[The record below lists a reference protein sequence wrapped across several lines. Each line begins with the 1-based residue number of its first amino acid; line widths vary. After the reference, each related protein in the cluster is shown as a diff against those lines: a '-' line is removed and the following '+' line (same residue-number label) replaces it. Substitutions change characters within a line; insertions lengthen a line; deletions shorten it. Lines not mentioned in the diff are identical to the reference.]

1 MADGPRDATRDAPSR
16 RGVHF
21 PHDTPPAPGE
31 VIEIADGVLWARLP
45 LPMRL
50 DHVNVYLLDDG
61 DGWTVIDTGIRGKA
75 GRAAWRALEDGPM
88 GGRPITRIVVT
99 HHHPDHIGG
108 AGGLM
113 ERHGAPLWTTRTAYL
128 MTRMLQLDHHD
139 AAPESSVRFYVR
151 GGASAERLE
160 AYKNGPQFNFSR
172 MTEPLPIGFRRI
184 REDEVL
190 TMGGR
195 RWRVLMGDG
204 HAAEHATFWSLDDDL
219 VLTGDQVIPGI
230 SSNLGVHPTEP
241 EADPVGDWLASCEKL
256 APHARES
263 HFALPGHKLPFT
275 GLPVRLDQLISN
287 HHNAIERLRG
297 HLTAPHTAAECF
309 VPVFGRELEASAF
322 GLGLIEAVAHL
333 NYLYLRGE
341 CSRELCADG
350 AYRYRIA

>member
-1 MADGPRDATRDAPSR
+1 MADGREKTAR
-16 RGVHF
+16 RPIRF
-21 PHDTPPAPGE
+21 PHDAPPAPGE
-31 VIEIADGVLWARLP
+31 AIEVAEGILWARLP

-61 DGWTVIDTGIRGKA
+61 DGWTVLDAGMRGKA
-75 GRAAWRALEDGPM
+75 GRAAWAALEAGPM
-88 GGRPITRIVVT
+88 AGRRVNRVVVS

-113 ERHGAPLWTTRTAYL
+113 ARHDAPLWTTRTAYF

-139 AAPESSVRFYVR
+139 APPETSVLFYIR
-151 GGASAERLE
+151 GGAPAERLA
-160 AYKNGPQFNFSR
+160 AYKAGAPFNFSQS
-172 MTEPLPIGFRRI
+172 TDPLPIGYRRI
-184 REDEVL
+184 KEDEVV
-190 TMGGR
+190 TMAGR
-195 RWRVLMGDG
+195 RWRVRMGDG

-241 EADPVGDWLASCEKL
+241 EADPVGDWLESCERL
-256 APHARES
+256 LPHAREE

-275 GLPVRLDQLISN
+275 GLPARLEQLIVN
-287 HHNAIERLRG
+287 HHGAIARLRK
-297 HLTAPHTAAECF
+297 HLSAPRTAAECF

-333 NYLYLRGE
+333 NYLWLRGE
-341 CSRELCADG
+341 CRRDLGDDG
-350 AYRYRIA
+350 AYRYVID

>member
-1 MADGPRDATRDAPSR
+1 MDALVAR

-21 PHDTPPAPGE
+21 PFDTPPAMGE
-31 VIEIADGVLWARLP
+31 AIEVADGIWWARLP

-50 DHVNVYLLDDG
+50 DHVNVYLLDEG
-61 DGWTVIDTGIRGKA
+61 DSWTVIDAGMRGKA
-75 GRAAWRALEDGPM
+75 GRAAWAALEAGPM
-88 GGRPITRIVVT
+88 GGRPISRVIAT

-113 ERHGAPLWTTRTAYL
+113 ARHGAELWTTRTAYF

-139 AAPESSVRFYVR
+139 TPPEENVRFYIR
-151 GGASAERLE
+151 GGAPAERLE
-160 AYKNGPQFNFSR
+160 AYTSGKPFNFSQS
-172 MTEPLPIGFRRI
+172 TDKLPIGFRRLK
-184 REDEVL
+184 EDEIV

-204 HAAEHATFWSLDDDL
+204 HAPEHATFWSLDDNL
-219 VLTGDQVIPGI
+219 VISGDQVIPGI

-241 EADPVGDWLASCEKL
+241 EADPVGDWLTSCEKL
-256 APHARES
+256 LPHARED

-275 GLPVRLDQLISN
+275 GLPVRLEQLISN
-287 HHNAIERLRG
+287 HHNAIERLRK
-297 HLTAPHTAAECF
+297 HLTAPRTATECF

-341 CSRELCADG
+341 CRRDLGDDG
-350 AYRYRIA
+350 AYRYLIA